1 MPTGPR
7 SLWTLQ
13 LSPFLPLHY
22 FAAVSLIRLMPMTAL
37 ILIKHHYWSSDAHIW
52 EIQWEFLVK
61 RFNIFPLFFS
71 KFSLYNLYI
80 EKFRSLQGWS
90 IKSNKKKNLKKRKIE
105 QTFHSVQ
112 FVHSVHFTYPPVHS
126 TCISTGTCI
135 RFNHRGLVNLLLNLL
150 K

>member
-1 MPTGPR
+1 MSANFECYPDLSVWSSYFNNCVRDPGAITNIQHVTRHVIYMPTGPR

-71 KFSLYNLYI
+71 RNFHFIIYILKNLGHYRGDQLKVI
-80 EKFRSLQGWS
+80 
-90 IKSNKKKNLKKRKIE
+90 KKKKFKEKENR
-105 QTFHSVQ
+105 TNFS
-112 FVHSVHFTYPPVHS
+112 
-126 TCISTGTCI
+126 
-135 RFNHRGLVNLLLNLL
+135 
-150 K
+150 